1 MSMLL
6 NAASYMMADK
16 LTNKDSYQDLSGT
29 LSNLVSGSFRG
40 GSDEVIEDLRDQND
54 FHSDILSDIRD
65 DGRFHNDNLIQSF
78 RDDFSNYSEETS
90 EAQHSLLTG
99 MRMSTFKVEL
109 INAELDIV
117 DPMQLAFREMFLGLR
132 EDNLMFQH
140 ENSQWFEKIVQ
151 GLDRLD
157 RSGERNAIGIVL
169 AYKQFMRHPVWY
181 TLSAVANLVVD
192 LGKMVASS
200 GFKLLFGFGK
210 KKTVDEQILEE
221 TKRQTEFMLTG
232 EIDQTKSTWEQ
243 FKSGGVAGLI
253 GRSIGE
259 DLGITQSEAQKRAD
273 ARLQG
278 EEVAG
283 GIAGFLSDKIFGR
296 EIVRRE
302 RLEQQKDE
310 PSPCCLNTNRLLE
323 DMSSVIEISDYKE
336 IKALERIGDGNLRL
350 LEDMS
355 SVAKISHDKEI
366 KALEHI
372 GDGNLRLENLAEQKD
387 ESVPLLS
394 KITRFLKR
402 MFSRR
407 RNEHEDAM
415 EFLASIG
422 DNTKDTAKES
432 KKTNRH
438 LMMSKM
444 MSILSSVG
452 SFFKGF
458 GGVGG
463 ILTKGIGA
471 GIIAKMLYSSW
482 DKLKSGE
489 GIGITNTLSSVI
501 GGLMVGGIKGAA
513 VGGAFAVGIEIGNF
527 LNDNII
533 NPASEWLTG
542 KEGETLGTAIYDF
555 FNGTK
560 DKIMTMTRDDLEEEK
575 KKREDANWAQKKLGI
590 GVMSEDEIAQ
600 AEERIRGEERL
611 LAGAKRKKEAR
622 EAAENSSYKN
632 VGEVDAVLAD
642 VDAKIAGLAQAIPA
656 LSAQGQHQIAAR
668 YGQELGALEAQKSE
682 LMKVKSGLELMG
694 GSKEKSL
701 TEQAKNI
708 AVKGG
713 SVVASAAQSI
723 GDYIYDKA
731 TGTWKNL
738 KDGYHYVKD
747 EVTGMFKKAPDQ
759 TGFTSYNGGPISSGR
774 PESIKDVLE
783 TGSSVS
789 SGYSDFQRSQDER
802 EVQEAIARQQQ
813 NIEYTK
819 NREQIGQMRTGG
831 FAAAQADYNRKMGI
845 SNNPETINRPSIDT
859 STVKPATPISIDPM
873 VAEQAAMNRKM
884 DRMIKQLEEANKT
897 APTSAPF
904 DPYPDNKTILN
915 ASGGMF

>member
-1 MSMLL
+1 MLL
-6 NAASYMMADK
+6 NSAAYMLADK
-16 LTNKDSYQDLSGT
+16 FTNKDSYQDLSGT
-29 LSNLVSGSFRG
+29 LNNLVRGSLGFG
-40 GSDEVIEDLRDQND
+40 KDITPDDDYADDGSLLGDGSDV
-54 FHSDILSDIRD
+54 LSEIRD
-65 DGRFHNDNLIQSF
+65 NDAEYNDNLMSLF
-78 RDDFSNYSEETS
+78 PTEFDEFS
-90 EAQHSLLTG
+90 EANAEASGSLLDG

-117 DPMQLAFREMFLGLR
+117 DPLQLAFREMFLGLR

-151 GLDRLD
+151 GLERLD

-221 TKRQTEFMLTG
+221 TKKQTEFLLTG
-232 EIDQTKSTWEQ
+232 EIDQTKNLWQQ
-243 FKSGGVAGLI
+243 FTSGGVAGLI
-253 GRSIGE
+253 GRSIGGK
-259 DLGITQSEAQKRAD
+259 LGITQSEAQKRAD

-283 GIAGFLSDKIFGR
+283 GIAGFLTDKIFGD

-302 RLEQQKDE
+302 RIGQQKDE
-310 PSPCCLNTNRLLE
+310 PSDCCLNTNRLLK
-323 DMSSVIEISDYKE
+323 DMKSLS
-336 IKALERIGDGNLRL
+336 ER
-350 LEDMS
+350 
-355 SVAKISHDKEI
+355 
-366 KALEHI
+366 
-372 GDGNLRLENLAEQKD
+372 
-387 ESVPLLS
+387 
-394 KITRFLKR
+394 
-402 MFSRR
+402 
-407 RNEHEDAM
+407 EHEEAI
-415 EFLASIG
+415 EFLESIG
-422 DNTKDTAKES
+422 DSTKDTAKES
-432 KKTNRH
+432 RKTNRH
-438 LMMSKM
+438 LLMSKM
-444 MSILSSVG
+444 MGILTSVG
-452 SFFKGF
+452 SFFKGL

-513 VGGAFAVGIEIGNF
+513 VGGAFAVGTEIGNF

-575 KKREDANWAQKKLGI
+575 KKREDANWAQKKLSI

-611 LAGAKRKKEAR
+611 LAGAKRKAEAKD
-622 EAAENSSYKN
+622 AAMASSYN
-632 VGEVDAVLAD
+632 SVEEVDTAITNID
-642 VDAKIAGLAQAIPA
+642 SKIAGLRQVIPN
-656 LSAQGQHQIAAR
+656 LVSQGQHETAKK
-668 YGQELGALEAQKSE
+668 YSSELASLSSQKEQLGKVKTGLEA
-682 LMKVKSGLELMG
+682 MG
-694 GSKEKSL
+694 GSKPI
-701 TEQAKNI
+701 NI
-708 AVKGG
+708 GGKVKDTAVAVGNAT
-713 SVVASAAQSI
+713 VSAAQSI

-731 TGTWKNL
+731 TGTWKSL

-759 TGFTSYNGGPISSGR
+759 TGFTSYNGGPISRGR

-802 EVQEAIARQQQ
+802 EVQETIARQQQ

-884 DRMIKQLEEANKT
+884 DRMIKQLEEANKS

-915 ASGGMF
+915 ASGGF